1 MSKIVPAFLA
11 VALSAGALA
20 PVILAHAA
28 DPAASSKTNSP
39 KISNASKEPQKV
51 SYSFGYSVGKG
62 FSGVIKDLDNTAFM
76 AGFNDGY
83 AKKTSALTEKEMQMV
98 VEAYKQRLEAEEMQ
112 KMQKLGEENGKK
124 GAAFLA
130 ENGKKAGIKTTAS
143 GLQYEVIKEG
153 TGVSPKDTDQVQVH
167 YEGRMLDGTVFDS
180 SIARNEP
187 ATFPL
192 NQVIPGWTEGVQLMK
207 EGGKYRLFIPAALA
221 YGETG
226 AQTIPPNSVLIFE
239 VELLKVNPAS

>member
-1 MSKIVPAFLA
+1 MSKVVPALLA

-28 DPAASSKTNSP
+28 DPAASSKTTSP

-51 SYSFGYSVGKG
+51 AYSFGYWMGKG
-62 FSGVIKDLDNTAFM
+62 NREAISDLDTNAFV
-76 AGFNDGY
+76 AGFRDGY
-83 AKKTSALTEKEMQMV
+83 ADKKGALTEDEIRAV
-98 VEAYKQRLEAEEMQ
+98 LTAYKQRRESEEMQ
-112 KMQKLGEENGKK
+112 KMQTLGAENAKK

-153 TGVSPKDTDQVQVH
+153 TGVNPKDTDQVQVH
-167 YEGRMLDGTVFDS
+167 YEGKMLDGTVFDS

-207 EGGKYRLFIPAALA
+207 EGSKYRFFIPSALA
-221 YGETG
+221 YGEMG